1 MKNTH
6 VRQKQKHFRKA
17 IDPAMLSSLVD
28 HVIGPA
34 GHHALTYLQGHS
46 GIIGQSLAHGAQGIA
61 QSAVDLTQNAGQH
74 ALTYA
79 KDHLTTTAGAA
90 GAAARLWNVGSA
102 AAPYIEM
109 GQEALKNKRDALLQ
123 WGQSRGGIRGKLA
136 TGVANTLLNPSTTKG
151 ATDFTNI
158 PRTLQ
163 DFSAGFIGSL
173 LTPHIGA
180 DNATKISNSVGKI
193 VGGTAKTAGTVTK
206 VALDPVSAVVSKFS
220 QPEFLGKVAGVATAS
235 DKSGAV
241 KKLGQDVVGYSGP
254 KLLAS
259 GISDAASAARS
270 VMGPKPTE
278 PPAPS
283 SGIISAPRSASLRT
297 KVGAAAKE
305 GLRTVA
311 TGVVGGLPQKPASV
325 TPQIQRSY
333 KNSDYI
339 RLKKAL
345 KTQKDSE

>member
-1 MKNTH
+1 MRTTH
-6 VRQKQKHFRKA
+6 FRQKQKPFRKA

-34 GHHALTYLQGHS
+34 GHHALMYLQGHS
-46 GIIGQSLAHGAQGIA
+46 GVIGQSLAHGAQGIA
-61 QSAVDLTQNAGQH
+61 QSAADLTQNAGQH

-90 GAAARLWNVGSA
+90 SAAARLWNVASA
-102 AAPYIEM
+102 TAPYIEM

-136 TGVANTLLNPSTTKG
+136 TGVANTLLNPSTTKS

-220 QPEFLGKVAGVATAS
+220 QPEFLGKIAGVATAS

-241 KKLGQDVVGYSGP
+241 KKIGQDAVGYSGP

-259 GISDAASAARS
+259 GISDAANAARS
-270 VMGPKPTE
+270 VVRPKSTE
-278 PPAPS
+278 TPAFS
-283 SGIISAPRSASLRT
+283 SGIISAPKSASLRT

-311 TGVVGGLPQKPASV
+311 TGVVGGVSSKPALATS
-325 TPQIQRSY
+325 QIRRSY
-333 KNSDYI
+333 QNDDYI
-339 RLKKAL
+339 RLRKAL
-345 KTQKDSE
+345 KMHKDCE